1 MFGKIERWVMFETD
15 TDPLLILLPFWQ
27 KIKTRENTERR
38 KREGKKNLGRE
49 EREKRRKENEEKVG
63 YFALFPY
70 FLFLSQF
77 SSPSKFPPLPLS
89 LHVLRTCLG
98 ADATGAT

>member
-27 KIKTRENTERR
+27 KIK
-38 KREGKKNLGRE
+38 KREYREKE
-49 EREKRRKENEEKVG
+49 ERGKEKFRQRRARRRKENENEKRKKENEQRKRENEENVG

-70 FLFLSQF
+70 FFI
-77 SSPSKFPPLPLS
+77 PLS
-89 LHVLRTCLG
+89 VLFSE
-98 ADATGAT
+98 

>member
-27 KIKTRENTERR
+27 KRKKRKERIEKEGRGKEKFRQRGRRRKERENEER
-38 KREGKKNLGRE
+38 KRG
-49 EREKRRKENEEKVG
+49 KENEENVG

-70 FLFLSQF
+70 FFI
-77 SSPSKFPPLPLS
+77 PLS
-89 LHVLRTCLG
+89 VLFSE
-98 ADATGAT
+98 